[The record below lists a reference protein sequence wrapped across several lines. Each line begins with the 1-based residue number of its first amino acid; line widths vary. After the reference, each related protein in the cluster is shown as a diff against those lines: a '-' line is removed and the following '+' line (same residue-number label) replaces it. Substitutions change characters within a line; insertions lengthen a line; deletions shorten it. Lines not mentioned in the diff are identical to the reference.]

1 MTIFHAYFDES
12 GKKDDHPVV
21 TFTGVCLS
29 QSRLQGFNDAWN
41 ELLDQY
47 KLKSLHMA
55 KASRLKETS
64 GPRMPRHQPIEERID
79 ALIPFADCINE
90 HFEIGLLQALD
101 VKGFKTLTVE
111 AKRGLGSPDDPYY
124 LAFARGLLEIVRY
137 VQGNDKISLFCD
149 DDTQTAWDCYRHYR
163 AIRRVETDVNSKLAS
178 LCFADDECFPAL
190 QAADMV
196 AFLSRLE
203 AKRRFYNDY
212 NMYLRL
218 FNYTIRQRGADHIEW
233 RMMFADE
240 EKLVDLGK
248 SMGKL
253 KKKTK

>member
-1 MTIFHAYFDES
+1 
-12 GKKDDHPVV
+12 
-21 TFTGVCLS
+21 
-29 QSRLQGFNDAWN
+29 
-41 ELLDQY
+41 
-47 KLKSLHMA
+47 
-55 KASRLKETS
+55 
-64 GPRMPRHQPIEERID
+64 
-79 ALIPFADCINE
+79 
-90 HFEIGLLQALD
+90 

-149 DDTQTAWDCYRHYR
+149 DDIQTAWDCYRHYR
-163 AIRRVETDVNSKLAS
+163 AIRRVEPDVNSKLAS
-178 LCFADDECFPAL
+178 LCFADDDCFPAL

-212 NMYLRL
+212 NMYVRL
-218 FNYTIRQRGADHIEW
+218 FNHTIRQRGADHIEW

-248 SMGKL
+248 SMGRL